1 MKVVIFGDVHGN
13 IVALEKLFEIE
24 KYDADAFVCHGDVVN
39 YGPWTNECVQ
49 FLQTIP
55 NCILLK
61 GNHEQYFIDGFYD
74 GKNIIA
80 QTFYKH
86 CYSFF
91 DPTLVSLIADYQ
103 NKFELQNFT
112 IQHTI
117 GNQYIFKDTDISK
130 IEIDN
135 NYIIGHSHQQFHL
148 KNKSIDLYNTGS
160 IGQNREHIDLS
171 CYLKFDTNSNEV
183 ELKSFIH
190 NIDKVI
196 NQMKSDNYPQLCI
209 DYYLSKKRYKL

>member
-24 KYDADAFVCHGDVVN
+24 QSETDTFVCHGDVVN

-49 FLQTIP
+49 FLQTVP

-61 GNHEQYFIDGFYD
+61 GNHEHYFIDGVYD

-86 CYSFF
+86 CYENFNPSLVNVISGYQDKF
-91 DPTLVSLIADYQ
+91 D
-103 NKFELQNFT
+103 LQDFT

-117 GNQYIFKDTDISK
+117 GNQYIFKDTDISN
-130 IEIDN
+130 IAIDTN
-135 NYIIGHSHQQFHL
+135 FIIGHSHQQFHL
-148 KNKSIDLYNTGS
+148 KKDGFDIYNTGS
-160 IGQNREHIDLS
+160 IGQNREHINLS
-171 CYLKFDTNSNEV
+171 CYLKYDTDTHKM
-183 ELKSFIH
+183 ELKNFVH
-190 NIDKVI
+190 DIDKVI
-196 NQMKSDNYPQLCI
+196 NQMRVESYPQLCI
-209 DYYLSKKRYKL
+209 DYYLSKKRF